1 MDINIAGKRQR
12 ALSGGGKGYHLSLSG
27 QGTWRELPMQ
37 IAKGRA
43 VQADGR
49 AATKALGWEQAGLLK
64 APGRLHNVPDHMRGE
79 WQGMKRR

>member
-1 MDINIAGKRQR
+1 
-12 ALSGGGKGYHLSLSG
+12 
-27 QGTWRELPMQ
+27 MQ

-64 APGRLHNVPDHMRGE
+64 APGRLHDVPDHMRGE

>member
-1 MDINIAGKRQR
+1 
-12 ALSGGGKGYHLSLSG
+12 
-27 QGTWRELPMQ
+27 MQ

-49 AATKALGWEQAGLLK
+49 AATKALEWEQAGLLK

-79 WQGMKRR
+79 WQGMKQR